1 MATRRCPKCK
11 LINPGSTTV
20 CDCGWS
26 FVDQTMAEPR
36 HLPGNR
42 DADGEDEGDGERT
55 SQSSRQIMIGAAFLM
70 IGLIVTAVTYSMAS
84 SSPSGGSY
92 LVAYGPMLYGAIT
105 LIRGL
110 INRGG

>member
-26 FVDQTMAEPR
+26 FVDQTMTEPR

-42 DADGEDEGDGERT
+42 DDEDEQP
-55 SQSSRQIMIGAAFLM
+55 SQSSRQITIGAVFLVLG
-70 IGLIVTAVTYSMAS
+70 IILTAGTYGLAS
-84 SSPSGGSY
+84 SSPSGGTY
-92 LVAYGPMLYGAIT
+92 LIAYGPMIYGVIT